1 MSILTIIVAITIFVF
16 PCVWMEIL
24 PPLVWE
30 PQGAQPHSLSI
41 SPGKWIFREIL
52 RIFSPNLL
60 GEIIISQIF
69 RNFFPQTILAIQN
82 WKCDVLHVWC
92 GILIRVWVNTGSHLQ
107 FKFQAKLGVAGSHK
121 HFSCHF
127 IECANVVTHQSILP
141 FPKKRQSKSYLKGIT
156 SFKLATTSL

>member
-1 MSILTIIVAITIFVF
+1 MNISRNIEEFF
-16 PCVWMEIL
+16 PQTFGANDYFPNISEFS
-24 PPLVWE
+24 PPNSWC
-30 PQGAQPHSLSI
+30 
-41 SPGKWIFREIL
+41 KWIFRKIFKT
-52 RIFSPNLL
+52 FSPKLL

-69 RNFFPQTILAIQN
+69 RNSFHLTILAIQN

-107 FKFQAKLGVAGSHK
+107 FKFQAKLGVAEPHK
-121 HFSCHF
+121 HFSCHC